1 MPDQLI
7 NSHSPLLALPAEIL
21 LLVFDCF
28 FDTQQPQIILE
39 STERYYYNYSEA
51 FSTLNALERT
61 CRSLRPIAKE
71 VLNTKCL
78 WKFHSLLQLLQKVIV
93 SDERPRTLRYLE
105 MLIHFQDQGTI
116 IHGGHERSLSKN

>member
-1 MPDQLI
+1 MPDQLV
-7 NSHSPLLALPAEIL
+7 NSHSPLLLLPAEIL

-28 FDTQQPQIILE
+28 FDAQQPQIRLE
-39 STERYYYNYSEA
+39 STERCYYNYSEA
-51 FSTLNALERT
+51 FSTLNALVAACDPSR
-61 CRSLRPIAKE
+61 RKSLTQSVCGNFI
-71 VLNTKCL
+71 
-78 WKFHSLLQLLQKVIV
+78 SLLQLLQKVIV